1 MTSRDEMQTE
11 ALIQELADLRSGIAD
26 KNRLLAAFEQIGHA
40 TLSSLDLEQLLDTL
54 ATQVIKTGL
63 FRSLMIALVD
73 EETDSIVVV
82 RSLINEGLGF
92 NKKFG
97 TDEKVI
103 RPAAA
108 VPIQS
113 TADVVGFRYSLND
126 DNVTAMTARSGEM
139 QVLDE
144 WSDTLDQR
152 ANTRQER
159 QGKAAFFIPVKRE
172 DRVLAVMAT
181 GSQMEDKQ
189 AVLARIESMQP
200 LLAQIAIALEHAK
213 LYAQV
218 QKEIADRQQAEQA
231 LKIQRQEL
239 IVTNRRLE
247 EKEKLVNAFH
257 HIGQVTLVSLDLD
270 QILDSLAAQLIET
283 GVFRSL
289 TVALVRHERER
300 VEVVRN
306 YVRAPILQETA
317 EGTRTVHEGA
327 IESHPYTLRP
337 TASDEN
343 RPDESRPIIGLSYA
357 LDDANIMAEVARSGE
372 TQVVRGWDPR
382 FDSNDGPT
390 DPEVIESHARK
401 ASYFIPV
408 KQGDRVLAVLA
419 TGSAL
424 HDCDA
429 MLRRIEAM
437 QPLLGQIAIALEH
450 ARLYDEVRAGKERM
464 QSLSRRLVE
473 VQEEERRSLARE
485 LHDEIGQTLT
495 GLNLILRTV
504 PRQPGER
511 MNQALNRAQKLVH
524 ELATN
529 VHDLSLD
536 LRPSILDDQGL
547 LHALAWHFLR
557 YTEQTQVQVVFK
569 HDGLERGFAQEVK
582 TAAYRIVQEALTNV
596 ARHAQVSDVHVRLW
610 SRPDRLHVQVED
622 EGAGF
627 DGSVEMSGVG
637 SGGLAGMKERAL
649 LVGGALTIDTTPGR
663 GTCLLAEL
671 PLIGKASAHAV
682 TVEAANGRPAGG

>member
-1 MTSRDEMQTE
+1 MTSRDDLHTA
-11 ALIQELADLRSGIAD
+11 ALIQELANLRLGIAA
-26 KNRLLAAFEQIGHA
+26 KNRLLAAFEQIGRA

-54 ATQVIKTGL
+54 ATQVIKTGI

-97 TDEKVI
+97 SDEEAI
-103 RPAAA
+103 RPAAT

-126 DNVTAMTARSGEM
+126 DNVTAMAARTGEM

-144 WSDTLDQR
+144 WSNTLDRR
-152 ANTRQER
+152 ANTWQER
-159 QGKAAFFIPVKRE
+159 QGKVAYFIPVKRE

-181 GSQMEDKQ
+181 GSEMEDKE

-218 QKEIADRQQAEQA
+218 QKESDDREKAEQA
-231 LKIQRQEL
+231 LKSQRQEL
-239 IVTNRRLE
+239 LSTNLRLE
-247 EKEKLVNAFH
+247 EKEKLVSAFH
-257 HIGQVTLVSLDLD
+257 HMGQITLASLDLD
-270 QILDSLAAQLIET
+270 QILDSLAGQLIET

-289 TVALVRHERER
+289 TVALVRPDRER

-306 YVRAPILQETA
+306 YVRAPILQNTA
-317 EGTRTVHEGA
+317 DGTHTVHEGT
-327 IESHPYTLRP
+327 IESYPYTLRLNDG
-337 TASDEN
+337 AAN
-343 RPDESRPIIGLSYA
+343 QPDESRPIIGLSYA

-372 TQVVRGWDPR
+372 TQTIRGWDPR
-382 FDSNDGPT
+382 FDSGDGPT
-390 DPEVIESHARK
+390 DPAVVEAHARK
-401 ASYFIPV
+401 ASYFVPV
-408 KQGDRVLAVLA
+408 KQGARVLAVLA
-419 TGSAL
+419 TGSEL
-424 HDCDA
+424 DDSDE

-437 QPLLGQIAIALEH
+437 QPLLGQVAIALEH

-464 QSLSRRLVE
+464 QALSRRLVE
-473 VQEEERRSLARE
+473 VQEEERRSLALE

-511 MNQALNRAQKLVH
+511 MNQAINRAEKLVH

-547 LHALAWHFLR
+547 LHALASHFLR
-557 YTEQTQVQVVFK
+557 YTEQTHVQVVFK
-569 HDGLERGFAQEVK
+569 HDGLESGFAQEVE

-596 ARHAQVSDVHVRLW
+596 ARHAKVSEVHVRVW
-610 SRPDRLHVQVED
+610 SKPYRLHVQVED
-622 EGAGF
+622 DGAGF
-627 DGSVEMSGVG
+627 DGSADTNGI

-649 LVGGALTIDTTPGR
+649 LLGGALTIDTTPGR

-671 PLIGKASAHAV
+671 PLADTPSADDV
-682 TVEAANGRPAGG
+682 TVEAANGRPAGR